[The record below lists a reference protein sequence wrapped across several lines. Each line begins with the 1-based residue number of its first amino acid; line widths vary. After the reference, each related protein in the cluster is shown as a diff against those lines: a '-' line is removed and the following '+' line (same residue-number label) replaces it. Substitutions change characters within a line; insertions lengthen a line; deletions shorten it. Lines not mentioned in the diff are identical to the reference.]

1 VARET
6 DSGVA
11 TSTKIDGTS
20 RGGGVRT
27 SRTPVS
33 EENMT
38 VSPFS
43 RAARQISRVA
53 AMTATAA
60 VAFVICAS
68 DTRAQ
73 TNAQAEEFT
82 AFAVNMGTLTGGG
95 TANLVITV
103 NRWSSDA
110 EREKLF
116 SVLKEKGAEALL
128 ETVQDMRRVGT
139 LRTPET
145 IGYELRFAMQEP
157 GKDGGRRVLIATD
170 RPVSFAEARN
180 RPISMEYPFT
190 VIDMQLRPDG
200 TGEGTMSLAAKFI
213 PAGRTVLVENYDTQP
228 VRLNRIQSRKLTK

>member
-1 VARET
+1 MT
-6 DSGVA
+6 FSGFGRVL
-11 TSTKIDGTS
+11 
-20 RGGGVRT
+20 
-27 SRTPVS
+27 
-33 EENMT
+33 
-38 VSPFS
+38 
-43 RAARQISRVA
+43 RQIGPLGVTA
-53 AMTATAA
+53 ATAA
-60 VAFVICAS
+60 IAFLVCAG

-73 TNAQAEEFT
+73 TNTQAEEFT
-82 AFAVNMGTLTGGG
+82 AFAINMGARTGGG

-103 NRWSSDA
+103 NRWSSEA

-116 SVLKEKGAEALL
+116 AVLKEKGPEALL

-180 RPISMEYPFT
+180 RPVSIEYPFT
-190 VIDMQLRPDG
+190 IIDMHLRPDG

-213 PAGRTVLVENYDTQP
+213 AAGRTVIVENYDTQP